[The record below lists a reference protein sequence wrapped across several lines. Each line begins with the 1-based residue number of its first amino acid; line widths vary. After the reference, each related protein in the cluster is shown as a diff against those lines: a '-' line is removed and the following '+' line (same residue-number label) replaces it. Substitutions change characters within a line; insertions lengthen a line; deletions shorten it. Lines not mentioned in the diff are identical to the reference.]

1 MPNTDQPQIA
11 PSTIALLQ
19 RFFPTWRGDA
29 SEPTIPTPAPTRPA
43 PAAAELEMA

>member
-19 RFFPTWRGDA
+19 KFFPTWRGDA
-29 SEPTIPTPAPTRPA
+29 SEPALPAPTPTRPA
-43 PAAAELEMA
+43 PAARALVLA